1 MKWNLT
7 NLITTHS
14 KLHLKNDVIHA
25 IDDLALV
32 CAKIIQVDVFNNQ
45 GGIIFISLLQMNTVL
60 EVAMYD
66 LVETHTNQHI
76 NFVVSILKLGPF
88 DPVSEPTK
96 SEGISRVQVAG
107 QANILT
113 WTGKDLKA
121 TLWKEIKMP
130 SMFIQNTK
138 ISTYDLIIIKLVFA
152 IRKCTKLLFKEII
165 YLDFSAIVIQV
176 KAVVFLCA
184 TVQDHLTLFK
194 LNSALSY
201 LNINIKSV
209 FTQSSF

>member
-1 MKWNLT
+1 
-7 NLITTHS
+7 
-14 KLHLKNDVIHA
+14 
-25 IDDLALV
+25 
-32 CAKIIQVDVFNNQ
+32 
-45 GGIIFISLLQMNTVL
+45 
-60 EVAMYD
+60 
-66 LVETHTNQHI
+66 
-76 NFVVSILKLGPF
+76 
-88 DPVSEPTK
+88 
-96 SEGISRVQVAG
+96 
-107 QANILT
+107 
-113 WTGKDLKA
+113 
-121 TLWKEIKMP
+121 
-130 SMFIQNTK
+130 MFIQNTK

-176 KAVVFLCA
+176 KAVVFVCA